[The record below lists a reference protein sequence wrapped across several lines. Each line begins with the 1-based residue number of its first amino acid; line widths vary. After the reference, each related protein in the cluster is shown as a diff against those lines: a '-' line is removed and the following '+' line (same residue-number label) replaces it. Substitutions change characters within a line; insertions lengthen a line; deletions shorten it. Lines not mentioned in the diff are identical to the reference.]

1 VTRQIIVAPRAEA
14 QIAAI
19 DAWWRGHREDSPG
32 LFAHELAEAFSTI
45 SVVPHA
51 GSHYPHPTVKG
62 IRRIHLHVTRH
73 HVYYLAGTEAL
84 VVLAVWG
91 SVKGAGPNLND
102 IE

>member
-1 VTRQIIVAPRAEA
+1 VARRIIVASRAEA
-14 QIAAI
+14 QIGAI
-19 DAWWRGHREDSPG
+19 DAWWRSHREDSPG
-32 LFAHELAEAFSTI
+32 LFARELGEAFSTI
-45 SVVPHA
+45 SVAPDT
-51 GSHYPHPTVKG
+51 GSHYPHPEVKG
-62 IRRIHLHVTRH
+62 IRRIHLRVTRH